1 MPKIFIPS
9 DGPEDWRKLLA
20 QPDRHWKTG
29 HSAYSTS
36 YAWEAAEGLPPEIVT
51 ILQTHP
57 EFAKIGVPG
66 TQYLIRILRIIF
78 LSQYPVQR
86 PLNARMTIQAEQ
98 YELVLCPQNDSLLLT
113 HSIEF
118 KNILISG
125 GNLKLLVTQC
135 KPVTVWIVL
144 CPGWEVKYSSVE
156 LLQRIKHRTVV
167 LIEQTLRYM

>member
-1 MPKIFIPS
+1 MEQGFHYLS
-9 DGPEDWRKLLA
+9 CFA
-20 QPDRHWKTG
+20 WKVHRLIYIG
-29 HSAYSTS
+29 C
-36 YAWEAAEGLPPEIVT
+36 WELFYLT
-51 ILQTHP
+51 R
-57 EFAKIGVPG
+57 VPG